1 MAKKN
6 VKVNATEEI
15 VNTGKKKQEDNYA
28 NPEFTWKRKVCRKKK
43 H

>member
-15 VNTGKKKQEDNYA
+15 VNTGKKKEDNYA